1 MDSQSF
7 FVAKYCFYLDVRLLI
22 SQLLW
27 PPKGYGMLRADRDKK
42 YPRRPGSRYCKL
54 NVAIH
59 SNSFGCCYLVPKI
72 HALQVN
78 ERDILLVFHSHAR
91 NDRNVRLLRFECHL
105 CIFVN
110 HEVHG
115 GREEKQEERQ
125 ELLVLILRY
134 FSFLRALRSFVV
146 QPGFSPKLSGR
157 KNQTRCG

>member
-7 FVAKYCFYLDVRLLI
+7 LVAKYCFYLDVRLLI

-27 PPKGYGMLRADRDKK
+27 PPKGYGMLRADRDKISTTTWQQILQIK
-42 YPRRPGSRYCKL
+42 C
-54 NVAIH
+54 
-59 SNSFGCCYLVPKI
+59 SNPFKQLCLLLLSSPKN
-72 HALQVN
+72 ALQVN
-78 ERDILLVFHSHAR
+78 ERDILLVFHSHAK
-91 NDRNVRLLRFECHL
+91 NDGNVRLLRFERHL
-105 CIFVN
+105 CIFVH
-110 HEVHG
+110 HEVHD